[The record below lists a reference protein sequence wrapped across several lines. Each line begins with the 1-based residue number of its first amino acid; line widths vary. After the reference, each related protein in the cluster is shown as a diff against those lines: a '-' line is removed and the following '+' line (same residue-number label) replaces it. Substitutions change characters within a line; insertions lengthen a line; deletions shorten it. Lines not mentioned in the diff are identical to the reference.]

1 MSLKKLDVTATI
13 DNLIDS
19 GLKEESREESRDKNL
34 KQPARIL
41 NHVQG

>member
-1 MSLKKLDVTATI
+1 MSLKKLYVTAAI

-19 GLKEESREESRDKNL
+19 GLKEENRKESRDKNL

-41 NHVQG
+41 NHMRA